1 MEELPEELQRRKLY
15 VEDAM
20 GRIRNKNDRY
30 RFKLMQVAV
39 EFVGRLPI
47 SPLTT
52 SIDYLRGFLPYP
64 GVYLIYYVGTTSLY
78 GNLVNPS
85 QGRPIYIGMSRTD
98 ILDRLKNHRKKVE
111 DAEDLDVRNFDV
123 RFLIVDIEHFAPSIE
138 GALIEFYNPLWNDKN
153 VKFNFGNAESDNNN
167 WKKYH
172 VDQNEYTR
180 TDMIERVRK
189 YYQER

>member
-1 MEELPEELQRRKLY
+1 MEELPEGLPRRKLY

-20 GRIRNKNDRY
+20 SRIRKKNDRY

-39 EFVGRLPI
+39 EFVERLPI
-47 SPLTT
+47 LPLTT
-52 SIDYLRGFLPYP
+52 STDYLRGFLPYP

-78 GNLVNPS
+78 GNLVKPS
-85 QGRPIYIGMSRTD
+85 QGRPIYIGMSRTN
-98 ILDRLKNHRKKVE
+98 ILIRLKNHEKKVN
-111 DAEDLDVRNFDV
+111 AEDLGVRNFYV
-123 RFLIVDIEHFAPSIE
+123 RFLIVDIEHYAPSIE

-153 VKFNFGNAESDNNN
+153 VEFNFGNGESDSNN

-172 VDQNEYTR
+172 VDQNER
-180 TDMIERVRK
+180 VREDMIERVRE

>member
-20 GRIRNKNDRY
+20 SRIRKKDRY

-39 EFVGRLPI
+39 EFVERLPI
-47 SPLTT
+47 LPLTT
-52 SIDYLRGFLPYP
+52 STDYLRGFLPYP

-78 GNLVNPS
+78 GNLVKPS
-85 QGRPIYIGMSRTD
+85 PDRPIYIGMSRTN
-98 ILDRLKNHRKKVE
+98 ILIRLKNHEKKVN
-111 DAEDLDVRNFDV
+111 AEDLGVRNFAV

-153 VKFNFGNAESDNNN
+153 VEFNFGNGESDSNN

-172 VDQNEYTR
+172 VDQNER
-180 TDMIERVRK
+180 IRGDMIERVK
-189 YYQER
+189 EYYQER

>member
-1 MEELPEELQRRKLY
+1 MWKLPKMEELPEELQR
-15 VEDAM
+15 
-20 GRIRNKNDRY
+20 RIRNKNDRY

-111 DAEDLDVRNFDV
+111 DAEDLDVRNFD
-123 RFLIVDIEHFAPSIE
+123 RCSISNC
-138 GALIEFYNPLWNDKN
+138 GHRTLCALYR
-153 VKFNFGNAESDNNN
+153 GGT
-167 WKKYH
+167 Y
-172 VDQNEYTR
+172 
-180 TDMIERVRK
+180 RVL
-189 YYQER
+189 